1 MKLSQA
7 VGILLFST
15 LSVSAFAEIY
25 KYKDENG
32 HWQFSDSAPTGEKKA
47 QTLQEARSSKKVIT
61 KDLHKVL
68 TDLFK
73 PRNAIERATIAVVK
87 IETALGSGS
96 GFFISETGY
105 LITNR
110 HVVRPSKQ
118 SQSKI
123 NQDIKTAGKKL
134 ENNKSRLATRKN
146 RLQSYKKELDD
157 YAAYIKGLSGSE
169 KQREAKEYRLR
180 KKRYTQYKKDVA
192 KSSRQLKEAS
202 KKLTSTKNNYNSRRA
217 NAAIAR
223 QFSILLKDDTRLTA
237 SLVKLSTKHDLAL
250 LKVDGH
256 RVPHIELSNKLDI
269 GQGSTVFAM
278 GSPLGKKDYV
288 TSGIITS
295 FRKNQIIIDAQ
306 ILPGNSGGP
315 LLNESGKVI
324 GVNTWK
330 QLSTDSIGSEGFGI
344 AIPIKIVSREFSGF
358 AGESKPTI
366 VDTLPPDNERLK
378 SIIEGYKK
386 NE

>member
-1 MKLSQA
+1 MKLSQF
-7 VGILLFST
+7 VCVLLLST
-15 LSVSAFAEIY
+15 LSVSAFSEIY
-25 KYKDENG
+25 KYKDKNG
-32 HWQFSDSAPTGEKKA
+32 HWKFSDSAPASKQKA
-47 QTLQEARSSKKVIT
+47 QTLQETSTPQKTIA
-61 KDLHKVL
+61 KDLHKAL
-68 TDLFK
+68 TDRFK
-73 PRNAIERATIAVVK
+73 PRNDIEHATIAVVK
-87 IETALGSGS
+87 VETALGTGS

-110 HVVRPSKQ
+110 HVVRPSKK

-123 NQDIKTAGKKL
+123 NLDLKAAGKKL
-134 ENNKSRLATRKN
+134 ATNKSRLATRKN

-180 KKRYTQYKKDVA
+180 KKRYTQYKKDVD
-192 KSSRQLKEAS
+192 KYSRELKEAS
-202 KKLTSTKNNYNSRRA
+202 KKITSTKNNYNSRRA

-237 SLVKLSTKHDLAL
+237 SLVKISTKHDLAL
-250 LKVDGH
+250 LKVDGYK
-256 RVPHIELSNKLDI
+256 VPHIKLSKKLNI

-324 GVNTWK
+324 GINTWK

-344 AIPIKIVSREFSGF
+344 AIPIEIVSREFSGF
-358 AGESKPTI
+358 AGKPKPITA
-366 VDTLPPDNERLK
+366 DTLPPDNDRLK

-386 NE
+386 YE